1 MFAIVDWKNEV
12 LENYWIEKWKKK
24 ILDFFVK
31 FRNSEFEIIV
41 VEKSEFEMFM
51 NEKKIIVNEQNKTTK
66 QNKLCIYSTHAK
78 KTVIMS
84 NKKIR
89 KNKAL

>member
-1 MFAIVDWKNEV
+1 M
-12 LENYWIEKWKKK
+12 
-24 ILDFFVK
+24 
-31 FRNSEFEIIV
+31 

-51 NEKKIIVNEQNKTTK
+51 NEKKIVNEQNKTTK
-66 QNKLCIYSTHAK
+66 QIMYLFYPCKK

-84 NKKIR
+84 NNKKIR

>member
-1 MFAIVDWKNEV
+1 M
-12 LENYWIEKWKKK
+12 
-24 ILDFFVK
+24 
-31 FRNSEFEIIV
+31 

-51 NEKKIIVNEQNKTTK
+51 NEKKIIVNEQN
-66 QNKLCIYSTHAK
+66 NKKIMYLFYPCK
-78 KTVIMS
+78 KKSVIMNK